1 MSRRD
6 RPRDRTSDPLLEQDA
21 WHTEQATETD
31 HRHPARP
38 AGGQV
43 LARQLVGLA
52 AAEAQHRAGLLHSE
66 EVRGPVIDRNNEIC
80 SHNRTCLPKRDFV
93 TLTPTTGE
101 ETTPTGRKRH
111 NLFKGVQSPK
121 RPGRSTSSA
130 VDQQPHHANWGSHG
144 AAHSATV
151 WDMARNSHGLPV
163 EPVIDLVADRLSD
176 AEIAARFVEW
186 LGDLDGVPVVVPRVS
201 ALDELRSAYAADDV

>member
-1 MSRRD
+1 MSRD
-6 RPRDRTSDPLLEQDA
+6 RPRDRATNPLLEQGA
-21 WHTEQATETD
+21 RNTELTTEAD

-52 AAEAQHRAGLLHSE
+52 TAEAQHRAGLLHRE
-66 EVRGPVIDRNNEIC
+66 EVRGSIIDRNNEIC
-80 SHNRTCLPKRDFV
+80 SHNNTCLPKSGFV
-93 TLTPTTGE
+93 TPTPTTGVE
-101 ETTPTGRKRH
+101 PTPTGRKRH
-111 NLFKGVQSPK
+111 NLSKGVQSPK

-163 EPVIDLVADRLSD
+163 EPVIDLVDDGLSD